1 MALNVKGSVLTHK
14 SLFTPFFLVRAS
26 RARTVAA
33 WPPMAAGKSHLE
45 IFKDALQDPEVP
57 ADPILTLEAPSVML
71 RIRWV
76 EQMPWI
82 ALSIGVE
89 ATRKELVPFLT
100 SKVTET
106 FNSDA
111 FVEGLEDEVL
121 THLAVVLGDF
131 ADYVGGP
138 SEAWCLLEPL
148 FALCN
153 TDETLV
159 REAAVKSI
167 IQLSEKIALEPKGP
181 ELLFKHMVKSTLDL
195 FDDTV
200 APRQAGWFSSR
211 VSAYG
216 LVATAYK
223 ACAAS
228 AEKGVTA
235 TIEAPVYAKD
245 DCKAPW
251 TPDTTM
257 EQIISLFTASDHRA
271 EPMVRRAIAGN
282 IEAFASA
289 IGPEKTRTALVPLW
303 MTLVG
308 YASEVDTS
316 IRVKALQCSKAIFQ
330 VLAFRESDLGTGS
343 KNPTQTYLDC
353 AADAKSWRV
362 RVAVAESLPDV
373 AMATGVG
380 KRMPPPDPSYPPTTA
395 DEKLLQETF
404 LSLLNDSE
412 AEVKHASAKCAA
424 AAAFVLGESYAVSE
438 LVDPLIKQVRLS
450 LVGP

>member
-1 MALNVKGSVLTHK
+1 
-14 SLFTPFFLVRAS
+14 
-26 RARTVAA
+26 
-33 WPPMAAGKSHLE
+33 MAAGKSHLE

-89 ATRKELVPFLT
+89 ATRKELVTFLT

-181 ELLFKHMVKSTLDL
+181 
-195 FDDTV
+195 
-200 APRQAGWFSSR
+200 
-211 VSAYG
+211 
-216 LVATAYK
+216 
-223 ACAAS
+223 
-228 AEKGVTA
+228 
-235 TIEAPVYAKD
+235 
-245 DCKAPW
+245 
-251 TPDTTM
+251 
-257 EQIISLFTASDHRA
+257 
-271 EPMVRRAIAGN
+271 
-282 IEAFASA
+282 
-289 IGPEKTRTALVPLW
+289 
-303 MTLVG
+303 
-308 YASEVDTS
+308 
-316 IRVKALQCSKAIFQ
+316 
-330 VLAFRESDLGTGS
+330 
-343 KNPTQTYLDC
+343 
-353 AADAKSWRV
+353 
-362 RVAVAESLPDV
+362 
-373 AMATGVG
+373 
-380 KRMPPPDPSYPPTTA
+380 
-395 DEKLLQETF
+395 
-404 LSLLNDSE
+404 
-412 AEVKHASAKCAA
+412 
-424 AAAFVLGESYAVSE
+424 
-438 LVDPLIKQVRLS
+438 
-450 LVGP
+450 